1 MKTVSIVGARPQFV
15 KASVVTA
22 ALQAQGVTDVLV
34 HTGQHYDDDMS
45 GVFFRELNIPAPQY
59 SLGVGSGSHGQQTG
73 RMLERI
79 EETLLAEQPDWVI
92 VYGDTNSTLAGALAA
107 VKLHMRTCHV
117 EAGLRSYNKRM
128 PEEINRVVADH
139 TCDLLLAPTTT
150 ARANLLREGI
160 PEARI
165 EVVGDV
171 MYDAALAALARLP
184 DRPPHLAGDYVVATI
199 HRAENVQSR
208 ERLANISRALAMLA
222 QDIRVVMPL
231 HPGTRKALTQFGLLA
246 ELERAVQVEEPFG
259 YLDMLQAQR
268 HARLVVTDSGGVQ
281 KEAFFCRVPCVT
293 VREETEWVE
302 LVEAGWNRLA
312 PPDSADNIVRGIRNA
327 LRDTPSVAPDLYG
340 AGQAGPRIASLL
352 VNPDRYDPE
361 IRSFRHIIQA

>member
-1 MKTVSIVGARPQFV
+1 GRKRPKTRVKTVSIVGARPQFV

-59 SLGVGSGSHGQQTG
+59 SLGVGSGNHGQQTG

-160 PEARI
+160 P
-165 EVVGDV
+165 
-171 MYDAALAALARLP
+171 
-184 DRPPHLAGDYVVATI
+184 
-199 HRAENVQSR
+199 
-208 ERLANISRALAMLA
+208 
-222 QDIRVVMPL
+222 
-231 HPGTRKALTQFGLLA
+231 
-246 ELERAVQVEEPFG
+246 
-259 YLDMLQAQR
+259 
-268 HARLVVTDSGGVQ
+268 
-281 KEAFFCRVPCVT
+281 
-293 VREETEWVE
+293 
-302 LVEAGWNRLA
+302 
-312 PPDSADNIVRGIRNA
+312 
-327 LRDTPSVAPDLYG
+327 
-340 AGQAGPRIASLL
+340 
-352 VNPDRYDPE
+352 
-361 IRSFRHIIQA
+361 RS